1 MYFLSSEILKQVIYY
16 FSFII
21 VIIFGSYCVMFF
33 DMQKHETTM
42 KDNEVFNNF
51 LQSSSPSSGK
61 RRCCKDGRNNFS
73 LVFEATVC
81 YRKRGHICR
90 QNEWLSDGNNRIP
103 ILIQFLPD
111 VHCVTSSLF
120 WSTRE
125 DDDKFPDGAWK
136 NRAFFKEISHKV
148 WSAHHEK
155 PKGKLFSLKG
165 SILPCES
172 ASYAQYIGRCF
183 LFSSC
188 RYTTKDDKY
197 RNNFVVASQEW
208 Y

>member
-42 KDNEVFNNF
+42 NDNEVFNNF

-61 RRCCKDGRNNFS
+61 RCCKDGRNNFS

-90 QNEWLSDGNNRIP
+90 QNEWVSDGNNRIP

>member
-42 KDNEVFNNF
+42 NDNEVFNNF
-51 LQSSSPSSGK
+51 LQSSSSSSGK
-61 RRCCKDGRNNFS
+61 RRCYKDGRNNFS

-81 YRKRGHICR
+81 YRRRGHISR
-90 QNEWLSDGNNRIP
+90 QNEWVSDGNNRIP

-120 WSTRE
+120 WSTIE
-125 DDDKFPDGAWK
+125 DDNKFPDGAWK
-136 NRAFFKEISHKV
+136 NSFFLKKYLIRCDRRIMKNLKENFFLWRGVFYRVNQRIMPSTSEDAFYLVLAVTLQKMINIEI
-148 WSAHHEK
+148 
-155 PKGKLFSLKG
+155 
-165 SILPCES
+165 IL
-172 ASYAQYIGRCF
+172 
-183 LFSSC
+183 
-188 RYTTKDDKY
+188 
-197 RNNFVVASQEW
+197 
-208 Y
+208 